1 MTVARITCAAV
12 AGLTS
17 LIALPGAAA
26 ALSCLQ
32 PDPVRHYMDARDAP
46 ERYMAVLGRFTSSEP
61 LAQPAPA
68 PVPPPGASG
77 FPRDGIAITE
87 GVRFQ
92 GRALDQDGFD
102 LPVDRPVSVALRC
115 LGQFC
120 ATSLAQGEVI
130 AYLKQTTTAPR
141 AEVDP
146 CGGWFYENPSPA
158 QIDAVL
164 RCHTEGDCVT
174 GTGR

>member
-1 MTVARITCAAV
+1 MTAARITCAAV

-17 LIALPGAAA
+17 LLILPGAAT

-32 PDPVRHYMDARDAP
+32 PDPVQHYVQARDSS
-46 ERYMAVLGRFTSSEP
+46 ERYMAVLGRFTVPSQ
-61 LAQPAPA
+61 LAQPSPA
-68 PVPPPGASG
+68 PVPPPGAAQ
-77 FPRDGIAITE
+77 PRDGVAITD

-102 LPVDRPVSVALRC
+102 QTVDRPVSVALSC

-120 ATSLAQGEVI
+120 ATSLPEGEVL
-130 AYLKQTTTAPR
+130 AYLKQTTTVPR

-146 CGGWFYENPSPA
+146 CGGWIYENPTPA

-164 RCHTEGDCVT
+164 ACHTGGKCVT
-174 GTGR
+174 GVAR